1 MWEGKKY
8 KYRIAEGFKEEIC
21 SIQSKL
27 ADQYKLILNFFYYRV
42 FQSYTKIRRRAKYT
56 MNSYVPLPSFR
67 NYKLMDNLVSS
78 IKSSRIILCTSHT
91 SNYFTHKYFRSKINS
106 TFLISNTQYMFKFT
120 IVLCPKIF

>member
-1 MWEGKKY
+1 MGGKKY
-8 KYRIAEGFKEEIC
+8 KYRLGEGKEEIC

-27 ADQYKLILNFFYYRV
+27 ADQYKLILKIFYYRV
-42 FQSYTKIRRRAKYT
+42 FQSYTKIPRRAQYT

-78 IKSSRIILCTSHT
+78 IKPSHIILCTSYI
-91 SNYFTHKYFRSKINS
+91 SNYFTHKYFRRKINS